1 MCVCVLTTHDVPPP
15 VVWNIKNKT
24 QRFLTL
30 TPCTSWG
37 GKGLLGVTIRMDDY
51 AVAEENL
58 LRVLSVEKQSPA
70 ALAGL
75 TPNTDYL
82 LGTTVDSFESED
94 VLADVLEENEDSVV
108 EIYVYNTQSD
118 VVR

>member
-1 MCVCVLTTHDVPPP
+1 
-15 VVWNIKNKT
+15 
-24 QRFLTL
+24 
-30 TPCTSWG
+30 
-37 GKGLLGVTIRMDDY
+37 MDDY

-75 TPNTDYL
+75 TPNSDYL
-82 LGTTVDSFESED
+82 LGTTMDSFESED
-94 VLADVLEENEDSVV
+94 VLADVLEENVDNVV